1 MPPPG
6 QPNGGGQ
13 PAGPGDPST
22 PNSPDED
29 SAAHGGVMTGLFG
42 PVEGVPRLDHYDLGY
57 DSGAWNNIPRKFW
70 GLLTQL
76 AWTFVLWLVQI
87 ALWMLS
93 WGLTFGFASF
103 LTDPA
108 NSVAHSWQ
116 DIVGSQL
123 GLTVFVLTITAA
135 WAGIRLMRG
144 QSQRGLAEFATS
156 LLVLGVTA
164 SVLATPGT
172 TLLGPDGLMGQAKNV
187 SLAFAGA
194 AFDPAH
200 GADTGMDSKD
210 LIANMSKG
218 VVSAFVV
225 RPHQILDWGS
235 TLDRPGKEKCL
246 AAYTKLIEKGPWGSQ
261 DNPRDRMNDAG
272 CTSEADFNHD
282 PGPDRMVGAV
292 LVAIAALFVMVLMI
306 LIAVGLAAAQ
316 VGLAFLAIVAP
327 LALLAGLLPGS
338 ARQPLW
344 AWFVGVL
351 KALTAVMASIM
362 FLGVF
367 LLLVNASLAS
377 SEGKPLLA
385 RLAVLDILVL
395 FGIGLRKR
403 LVAAAQSV
411 ASGIT
416 SKVASSSAGGP
427 PIGGFWGTGAAIG
440 GAGNSA
446 GAAGV
451 EGGDVARLWRDTRG
465 EIGRLPRMYRD
476 IRLGLAARRPRA
488 GTGLRPARDLDTG
501 PRRRR
506 DPSDLAEDVG
516 ADGRRD
522 RLVAEL
528 GRSKTGRGVLGAT
541 RAGAAGTKFG
551 WAATLG
557 LPVSVPRAST
567 AGREAARRSGQSVRD
582 ELVRQKAAGAAYWK
596 EWGDGVAGGA
606 RLAYQGTGARA
617 AVTRMRRSPT
627 P

>member
-1 MPPPG
+1 
-6 QPNGGGQ
+6 
-13 PAGPGDPST
+13 
-22 PNSPDED
+22 
-29 SAAHGGVMTGLFG
+29 
-42 PVEGVPRLDHYDLGY
+42 
-57 DSGAWNNIPRKFW
+57 
-70 GLLTQL
+70 
-76 AWTFVLWLVQI
+76 
-87 ALWMLS
+87 
-93 WGLTFGFASF
+93 
-103 LTDPA
+103 
-108 NSVAHSWQ
+108 
-116 DIVGSQL
+116 
-123 GLTVFVLTITAA
+123 
-135 WAGIRLMRG
+135 
-144 QSQRGLAEFATS
+144 
-156 LLVLGVTA
+156 
-164 SVLATPGT
+164 
-172 TLLGPDGLMGQAKNV
+172 
-187 SLAFAGA
+187 
-194 AFDPAH
+194 
-200 GADTGMDSKD
+200 
-210 LIANMSKG
+210 
-218 VVSAFVV
+218 
-225 RPHQILDWGS
+225 
-235 TLDRPGKEKCL
+235 
-246 AAYTKLIEKGPWGSQ
+246 
-261 DNPRDRMNDAG
+261 
-272 CTSEADFNHD
+272 
-282 PGPDRMVGAV
+282 
-292 LVAIAALFVMVLMI
+292 MVLMI

-338 ARQPLW
+338 ARQPLR

-427 PIGGFWGTGAAIG
+427 PIGGFWGSGAAIG
-440 GAGNSA
+440 GSGGSA

-451 EGGDVARLWRDTRG
+451 EGGDVAGLWRDTRG

-557 LPVSVPRAST
+557 LPVSVPRASR
-567 AGREAARRSGQSVRD
+567 AGREAARRSGQSLRD

-606 RLAYQGTGARA
+606 RLAYRGTGARA

-627 P
+627 PEPAGVAPSGTGAPLRQGRNRPPTSLQHRIRPPAGRSAVEPISGHGGARTAVPPRGSGRRGTSVLTPPRAAGTHAAPASTVRTAVPPDGPGLSPGQELPPLPPPAEILRNLQARLGR